1 LPSAAEET
9 LLAIADQLIMKRRAF
24 IAGFGAAVAL
34 RVVAQAQQPATPV
47 IGVLNAIS
55 SVGRARE
62 LAAFRQGLNEGGYF
76 EGRNVAIEYRSA
88 DGQYEQLP
96 ALAAELVRR
105 PVTVIAALG
114 APAAV
119 AAKAA
124 TTTISIVF
132 EVGADPVDMGLLASL
147 SRPGGNM
154 TGVVNLN
161 LEVGPKKVELL
172 HELVPT
178 ATTIGLLVNP
188 ANPNNEIR
196 SKDMQAAAHIF
207 GVELGVLRASTE
219 RDIDEV
225 FANLVQARVGALV
238 INPDPFF
245 YGRIEQLV
253 ALAARYAMPTI
264 YNREFAAAGG
274 LIGYGV
280 DLADAYRLAGVYTG
294 RVLAGAKPAD
304 LPVQH
309 STRLEL
315 VINLKTAKTLGLT
328 IPETLLLTADEVIQ

>member
-1 LPSAAEET
+1 
-9 LLAIADQLIMKRRAF
+9 MRRREF
-24 IAGFGAAVAL
+24 IAGLGGAAAATSVSWPLAA
-34 RVVAQAQQPATPV
+34 RAQQAAMPV

-62 LAAFRQGLNEGGYF
+62 LAAFRQGLNEGGYV

-96 ALAAELVRR
+96 ALAADLVRR
-105 PVTVIAALG
+105 RVTVIAALG
-114 APAAV
+114 APPAL

-124 TTTISIVF
+124 TTTIPIVF
-132 EVGADPVDMGLLASL
+132 EVGADPVEMGLLASL
-147 SRPGGNM
+147 SRPDGNI
-154 TGVVNLN
+154 TGVANLN
-161 LEVGPKKVELL
+161 LEVGPKKLQLL

-178 ATTIGLLVNP
+178 ATIIGLLVNP

-196 SKDMQAAAHIF
+196 SKDMQAAARTL
-207 GVELGVLRASTE
+207 GVEVDVLRASTE

-225 FANLVQARVGALV
+225 FASLVQARVGALV

-245 YGRIEQLV
+245 TGRIEQLV
-253 ALAARYAMPTI
+253 ALTVRYAMPTI

-280 DLADAYRLAGVYTG
+280 NLTDAYRLAGVYTG

-304 LPVQH
+304 LPVQQ
-309 STRLEL
+309 STGVEL
-315 VINLKTAKTLGLT
+315 VINLKMAKTLGLT
-328 IPETLLLTADEVIQ
+328 IPETLLATADQVIE

>member
-1 LPSAAEET
+1 
-9 LLAIADQLIMKRRAF
+9 MKRRTF
-24 IAGFGAAVAL
+24 IAGLGSAAAWP
-34 RVVAQAQQPATPV
+34 VVAQGQQAAVPV
-47 IGVLNAIS
+47 VGVLNAIS
-55 SVGRARE
+55 SVGRART
-62 LAAFRQGLNEGGYF
+62 FRQGLNEGGYV

-88 DGQYEQLP
+88 EGQYERLP
-96 ALAAELVRR
+96 LLAADLVRR
-105 PVTVIAALG
+105 WVTVIAALG

-124 TTTISIVF
+124 TTTIPIVF
-132 EVGADPVDMGLLASL
+132 EVGADPVEMGLLASL

-154 TGVVNLN
+154 TGVANSN
-161 LEVGPKKVELL
+161 LEVGPKKLQLL

-178 ATTIGLLVNP
+178 ATIIGVLVNP

-196 SKDMQAAAHIF
+196 SKDMQAAAHIL
-207 GVELGVLRASTE
+207 GVELDVLRASTE

-225 FANLVQARVGALV
+225 FANLVQARVGAMV
-238 INPDPFF
+238 INPDPLFT
-245 YGRIEQLV
+245 GRIEQLV

-280 DLADAYRLAGVYTG
+280 NLTDAYRLAGVYAG

-304 LPVQH
+304 LPVQR
-309 STRLEL
+309 STRVEL
-315 VINLKTAKTLGLT
+315 VINMKMAKILGIT
-328 IPETLLLTADEVIQ
+328 FPTSLLVRADEVIQ

>member
-1 LPSAAEET
+1 
-9 LLAIADQLIMKRRAF
+9 MRRREF
-24 IAGFGAAVAL
+24 IAGLGSAAVWPFA
-34 RVVAQAQQPATPV
+34 AQAQQPAAPV

-55 SVGRARE
+55 SMGRVR
-62 LAAFRQGLNEGGYF
+62 AFYRGLNDGGYV

-88 DGQYEQLP
+88 GGEYERLP
-96 ALAAELVRR
+96 ALAADLVRR
-105 PVTVIAALG
+105 RVAVIAALG
-114 APAAV
+114 APAAL

-124 TTTISIVF
+124 TSAIPIVF
-132 EVGADPVDMGLLASL
+132 EVGADPVEVGLLASL

-154 TGVVNLN
+154 TGVANLN
-161 LEVGPKKVELL
+161 LEVGPKKLQLL

-178 ATTIGLLVNP
+178 ATIIGVLVNP

-196 SKDMQAAAHIF
+196 SKDMQAAAHIL
-207 GVELGVLRASTE
+207 GLELEILRASTE

-238 INPDPFF
+238 INPDAFIT
-245 YGRIEQLV
+245 GRIEQLV

-280 DLADAYRLAGVYTG
+280 NLAEAYRLAGVFTG

-304 LPVQH
+304 LPVQR
-309 STRLEL
+309 STNVEL
-315 VINLKTAKTLGLT
+315 VINLKTAMTLGIT
-328 IPETLLLTADEVIQ
+328 FPTSLLVRADEVIQ

>member
-1 LPSAAEET
+1 V
-9 LLAIADQLIMKRRAF
+9 RAQRQ
-24 IAGFGAAVAL
+24 AV
-34 RVVAQAQQPATPV
+34 PV

-55 SVGRARE
+55 SVGRAR
-62 LAAFRQGLNEGGYF
+62 AFRQGLNEGGYV
-76 EGRNVAIEYRSA
+76 EGRNVAIEYLSA
-88 DGQYEQLP
+88 EGQYERLP
-96 ALAAELVRR
+96 VLAADLVRR
-105 PVTVIAALG
+105 RVTVIAALG

-124 TTTISIVF
+124 TTTIPIVF
-132 EVGADPVDMGLLASL
+132 EVGADPVEMGLLASL

-154 TGVVNLN
+154 TGVANSN
-161 LEVGPKKVELL
+161 LEVGPKKLQLL

-178 ATTIGLLVNP
+178 ATIIGLLVNP

-196 SKDMQAAAHIF
+196 SKDMQAAAHIL
-207 GVELGVLRASTE
+207 GVELDVLRASTE

-238 INPDPFF
+238 INPDPLFT
-245 YGRIEQLV
+245 GRIEQLV

-280 DLADAYRLAGVYTG
+280 NLADAYRLAGVYTG

-304 LPVQH
+304 LPVQR
-309 STRLEL
+309 STRVEL
-315 VINLKTAKTLGLT
+315 VINLKMAKTLGIT
-328 IPETLLLTADEVIQ
+328 FPTSLLVRADEVIE